1 MKWSKVAMAAKI
13 LLVEDDWD
21 QAVLFARVLE
31 TSGHTVVAAATAEE
45 AQARLAAESFDLLLA
60 DWDLGGGMN
69 GDALICWAKTRYPGM
84 KTILFSNHLEVNE
97 IAAACGADAALR
109 NVDGIGTLRRL
120 VACLTSSDTG
130 NE

>member
-1 MKWSKVAMAAKI
+1 MAAKI

-109 NVDGIGTLRRL
+109 KVDGIGPLRRL
-120 VACLTSSDTG
+120 VSCLTSSDTG